1 MSTPQAYIAISPN
14 SGNVL
19 TNSTLGDLMIYG
31 TCNTQKLLWG
41 YSNSNAI
48 LTVSASN
55 MSFGGS
61 ITLSNQL
68 QLNGLIITQRQSSAI
83 NNMTF
88 ATPVSTI
95 VTGNGTFT
103 QVTMTPG
110 LSNAIQFMNGI
121 TEIARFSSNGYLGI
135 GTSNPRYSLEST
147 GHIISKSAIAR
158 LVAVQ
163 PSDTAS
169 YANDNF
175 YTMSFKSGTTTNTN
189 FINYSLNSNAYSSR
203 FNNYIQVFE
212 TGIYRIDMCV
222 AYVGTGFAFA
232 IGYNSNSSTD
242 TPIAAAVFTANNAS
256 CASTTFYQNLNS
268 NDILRFH
275 WRVSSG
281 SGTSSIGGSGVM
293 YPQTV
298 AVCYIGS

>member
-68 QLNGLIITQRQSSAI
+68 QLNGLIISQRQSSTI

-88 ATPVSTI
+88 ATPVATI

-103 QVTMTPG
+103 QVSMTPG
-110 LSNAIQFMNGI
+110 LSNAIQFINGI

-135 GTSNPRYSLEST
+135 GTSNPRYSIEST
-147 GHIISKSAIAR
+147 GHIISKCAIAR

-169 YANDNF
+169 YGNDNF
-175 YTMSFKSGTTTNTN
+175 YTMSFKSCTTNN
-189 FINYSLNSNAYSSR
+189 ASFINFSLNSNAYGSR
-203 FNNYIQVFE
+203 SNNYVQVFE
-212 TGIYRIDMCV
+212 TGIYRIDMSI
-222 AYVGTGFAFA
+222 AYVGTGNALA
-232 IGYNSNSSTD
+232 IGYNSNTSTD
-242 TPIAAAVFTANNAS
+242 TPTVATLSAATSAQCVSA
-256 CASTTFYQNLNS
+256 TFYQNLNS
-268 NDILRFH
+268 NDIVRFH

-281 SGTSSIGGSGVM
+281 SGTSSIGGSGVF

-298 AVCYIGS
+298 TICYIGS